1 MNRRLASILLAGFS
15 VSVATGTAIALGNAV
30 STTPPPAFVH
40 SVEPGSSDGTDDTA
54 GHDAEDDRRSV
65 AGRTSPSS
73 STVATTAEGTT
84 GTTGSP
90 SKVTTSTSG
99 PATTVTTFDDHGS
112 DDPATHDIGGDHGGD
127 RTNPTTSTSTPS
139 TTVTT
144 FDDHGLDDPATHD
157 VGDDH
162 GGDGGD
168 DGGSGRHGG
177 DG

>member
-40 SVEPGSSDGTDDTA
+40 SVEPGSSGGTDDGA
-54 GHDAEDDRRSV
+54 GHDAGDDRRSV

-84 GTTGSP
+84 GTTSTTGST
-90 SKVTTSTSG
+90 SKVTTGTSG

-112 DDPATHDIGGDHGGD
+112 DDPATHDVGDDHGDD
-127 RTNPTTSTSTPS
+127 RTKPTTSTSTPS
-139 TTVTT
+139 TTVST
-144 FDDHGLDDPATHD
+144 FDGHGDDDPATHD

-162 GGDGGD
+162 GGDGSGGHGSD
-168 DGGSGRHGG
+168 D
-177 DG
+177 